1 MLASLIRQG
10 VSIRGL
16 AELLNG
22 GGGVVGGDS
31 GQVSRGINGS
41 YTASGD
47 VITFFGDT
55 SGDHP
60 VNILPYVAGAISYSQ
75 MRGKET
81 ISGEFTGCVMAIYN
95 DGGTTRVCHVDTA
108 KPSSGDAPSKT
119 RWAQIKGQAGFE
131 MADEL
136 STNGMLGKFLDTHAP
151 DESFRTLSILGV
163 ATPVIGITSYYVT
176 RQNGVYTVVGLG
188 T

>member
-1 MLASLIRQG
+1 
-10 VSIRGL
+10 
-16 AELLNG
+16 
-22 GGGVVGGDS
+22 
-31 GQVSRGINGS
+31 
-41 YTASGD
+41 
-47 VITFFGDT
+47 
-55 SGDHP
+55 
-60 VNILPYVAGAISYSQ
+60 

-163 ATPVIGITSYYVT
+163 ATPVTDHQLLRDQAERCVH
-176 RQNGVYTVVGLG
+176 RCRVGDVRA
-188 T
+188 